1 MTALSEYQRLEST
14 GIWRPSPEAQ
24 RRDVVVCL
32 GEATLVLTD
41 QSDKALSHW
50 SLAAVERRNPG
61 RMPALFAPG
70 ADATEEL
77 ELADGEMIAAIER
90 VRRAVERSR
99 PAPGRLRTRLAL
111 AAGAAIILV
120 AALWMPDAIIR
131 QAAQVSP
138 PAARSEIG
146 ARLVGQVER
155 IAGAPCS
162 SQAGDR
168 ALGRLEARLLGP
180 DGGRIV
186 ILGDGL
192 STATH
197 VPGGVILLSHKLV
210 EDYETPEVAAGYVLA
225 ERMAARGSDPLLQLL
240 DWTGTGT
247 AFRLL
252 MTGDIPDDALRDYAE
267 HLLAAGSV
275 ELAPERLLPAF
286 GEARVRATP
295 YAYARDVTGEATIT
309 LIEADPVPPEAAMTI
324 LSDGDW
330 VALQGICGG

>member
-1 MTALSEYQRLEST
+1 MTALSEYQRLEAP
-14 GIWRPSPEAQ
+14 GIWRPSPSAQ
-24 RRDVVVCL
+24 RRDVVVSL

-41 QSDKALSHW
+41 QKDSALAHW

-61 RMPALFAPG
+61 RAPAVYAPG
-70 ADATEEL
+70 EDATEEL
-77 ELADGEMIAAIER
+77 ELSDSEMIAAIER

-111 AAGAAIILV
+111 AAAAAIVLV

-131 QAAQVSP
+131 QAAAVAP
-138 PAARSEIG
+138 PGARAEIG
-146 ARLVGQVER
+146 ARLVGHVER
-155 IAGAPCS
+155 IAGAPCT

-168 ALGRLEARLLGP
+168 ALRRLEARLLAP
-180 DGGRIV
+180 AGGRIV
-186 ILGDGL
+186 VVGDGL
-192 STATH
+192 STAAH
-197 VPGGVILLSHKLV
+197 LPGGVILLSHELV
-210 EDYETPEVAAGYVLA
+210 EDHETPEVAAGYILA
-225 ERMAARGSDPLLQLL
+225 ERVAARGTDPLLRLL
-240 DWTGTGT
+240 DWAGTGT

-252 MTGDIPDDALRDYAE
+252 LTGDIPDRELRDYAE

-275 ELAPERLLPAF
+275 AVADDRLLAAF

-295 YAYARDVTGEATIT
+295 YAYARDISGEATVT
-309 LIEADPVPPEAAMTI
+309 LIEADPVAPERAMTI

>member
-1 MTALSEYQRLEST
+1 MTALSEYQRLEAP
-14 GIWRPSPEAQ
+14 GIWRPAPEAQ
-24 RRDVVVCL
+24 RRDVVVSL

-41 QSDKALSHW
+41 QGDRALSHW

-61 RMPALFAPG
+61 RMPAIFAPG

-90 VRRAVERSR
+90 VRRAVERAR

-111 AAGAAIILV
+111 AACVAILLV

-131 QAAQVSP
+131 QAAAVAP
-138 PAARSEIG
+138 PAARAEIG
-146 ARLVGQVER
+146 VRLLAQAER

-168 ALGRLEARLLGP
+168 ARGRLEARLLGP
-180 DGGRIV
+180 GGGRIV

-192 STATH
+192 STAAH
-197 VPGGVILLSHKLV
+197 LPGGVILLSHKLV
-210 EDYETPEVAAGYVLA
+210 EDYETPEVAAGYILA
-225 ERMAARGSDPLLQLL
+225 ERVAAQGSDPLLRLL
-240 DWTGTGT
+240 DWSGTGT

-252 MTGDIPDDALRDYAE
+252 MTGDIPDADLRDYAE

-275 ELAPERLLPAF
+275 ELADDRLLAAF

-295 YAYARDVTGEATIT
+295 YAYARDISGETTVT
-309 LIEADPVPPEAAMTI
+309 LIEADPVAPEGAMTI